1 MPQVLQKSLTTT
13 KLFKAIQFEQEGM
26 QWIRQ
31 RGGES
36 NIKFIIFVLQSG
48 HFHNRIKIEK
58 NANYIV

>member
-1 MPQVLQKSLTTT
+1 MFFATSVT
-13 KLFKAIQFEQEGM
+13 KKLDHNRCPRQQQEGM

-31 RGGES
+31 RGGGS

-48 HFHNRIKIEK
+48 YFHNRIKIEK